1 MKEIWPFKVYG
12 EKEND
17 RPYIIINFI
26 KKEKKFYSEDLLNL
40 FLKKLFEIF
49 FSKIVVDDNS
59 DRNSKDKVILNI
71 ILVVTVPNTLNYLQ
85 RKVIEKIFIRQI
97 FPEIKIVQLK
107 EIKIENSSS
116 IASLCLKGSKNNKLK
131 DNNCLIVNMGGGS
144 INLSITSINSNK
156 EKKIFDVKALNG
168 AEFGEEDFIDNFVY
182 SLLKEFDEKMYKECL
197 MTPGALAKLHRSC
210 SIAKKCFEKT
220 SQIEIKVSKLY
231 ENIDLKIILNKN
243 DYEKASSELYKK
255 INLLI
260 KEILKKAKLSEIN
273 IDNIL
278 LIGSSSRTG
287 KIKNI
292 LRELFKHNRLLYN
305 KLALS
310 ILSESDN
317 DFYSV
322 IGAAIQANNIISI
335 EPKYKL
341 NDITPMSF
349 GVETING
356 LMEFIIEKDTDIPVQ
371 KEKFVKIKNDDG
383 KFIGIKIYEGEDNK
397 VIKNRLI
404 SSANIDKKNFKAE
417 KVGKNYI
424 EILIQFE
431 IDSNLNL
438 CVYVLDVKTY
448 KRRFE
453 CLINIDIVKS

>member
-1 MKEIWPFKVYG
+1 
-12 EKEND
+12 
-17 RPYIIINFI
+17 
-26 KKEKKFYSEDLLNL
+26 
-40 FLKKLFEIF
+40 
-49 FSKIVVDDNS
+49 
-59 DRNSKDKVILNI
+59 
-71 ILVVTVPNTLNYLQ
+71 
-85 RKVIEKIFIRQI
+85 
-97 FPEIKIVQLK
+97 
-107 EIKIENSSS
+107 
-116 IASLCLKGSKNNKLK
+116 
-131 DNNCLIVNMGGGS
+131 MGGGS

-292 LRELFKHNRLLYN
+292 LREFLIK
-305 KLALS
+305 S
-310 ILSESDN
+310 I
-317 DFYSV
+317 
-322 IGAAIQANNIISI
+322 INII
-335 EPKYKL
+335 
-341 NDITPMSF
+341 
-349 GVETING
+349 
-356 LMEFIIEKDTDIPVQ
+356 
-371 KEKFVKIKNDDG
+371 
-383 KFIGIKIYEGEDNK
+383 IY
-397 VIKNRLI
+397 
-404 SSANIDKKNFKAE
+404 F
-417 KVGKNYI
+417 
-424 EILIQFE
+424 
-431 IDSNLNL
+431 
-438 CVYVLDVKTY
+438 
-448 KRRFE
+448 
-453 CLINIDIVKS
+453 